1 MGRRHWIIVF
11 LRLTRMAFIACLLLL
26 APIIPAYAFDPCGSA
41 APDSTD
47 AASALVTP
55 FSLERTASSG
65 SKSLRRLSGDTRYD
79 TMAAISEE
87 GFDRASTVVIA
98 SGDNFPDAL
107 AASSLAGALDSPIL
121 LTSGSS
127 LSPQTESEVR
137 RLGATRAIILGGEAA
152 VSRDVEAR
160 LGSLGLNVQ
169 RIAGAL
175 RQNTAE
181 QIAQELSKMVKPD
194 TAIIAS
200 AYAPWDSLSVSSYAY
215 SKNAPVFLTSEDDVL
230 SDATLAAI
238 GSIPSI
244 KRIVIVG
251 GPSAVSSRVESQL
264 SAYSIDRWWGQTR
277 YETSACIAENAISEG
292 LSASC
297 AAFASGASFPD
308 ALSGGALVGER
319 GGVTL
324 LVSPASLGEGRSFIF
339 RHWGSMGACF
349 ILGGS
354 QAIAPAVE
362 AEAHQALG
370 LDVSADDSGVP
381 VNRTVLV
388 FSPHQDD
395 EVLSMGSFVSRAEE
409 KGCDV
414 KAMLCTD
421 GSKSWVREEL
431 SNGLGCDFHGG
442 KHVYSLSVPE
452 FVDAR
457 DAEFELSCKALG
469 AECYGT
475 SSSSIRAKDG
485 ELTLTQAKSII
496 RAYLAKYPDA
506 VVCTM
511 SPLVGQNQ
519 HSDHRTLGQAALD
532 LYKEGLIKDLR
543 LFVEPYN
550 LSEFLQNNPEVGL
563 CKTSAQ
569 TERGQAA
576 VVSAVGAYANWSP
589 SSGRYAIGYHSV
601 GPSFDLLE
609 DSEDVSLWHTG
620 STL

>member
-1 MGRRHWIIVF
+1 MGSYRWHFIRLYQTVAALVTCSLF
-11 LRLTRMAFIACLLLL
+11 LVSVT
-26 APIIPAYAFDPCGSA
+26 PAYAFDPCGSI

-47 AASALVTP
+47 AASALVAP
-55 FSLERTASSG
+55 YSLGRTASSS

-107 AASSLAGALDSPIL
+107 AASSLAGPLDSPIL

-127 LSPQTESEVR
+127 LSPPTESEVR

-169 RIAGAL
+169 RMAGTL

-194 TAIIAS
+194 TAIVAS
-200 AYAPWDSLSVSSYAY
+200 AYAPWDSLSISSYAY
-215 SKNAPVFLTSEDDVL
+215 SKSAPVFLTSEDGAL
-230 SDATLAAI
+230 SDATLEAI
-238 GSIPSI
+238 RSIPSI
-244 KRIVIVG
+244 RRIVIVG
-251 GPSAVSSRVESQL
+251 GSAAVSPRVESQL

-277 YETSACIAENAISEG
+277 YETSSCIAENAISEG

-297 AAFASGASFPD
+297 VAFTSGASFPD

-324 LVSPASLGEGRSFIF
+324 LVSPTSLGECRSFIF
-339 RHWGSMGACF
+339 KHWGAMGTCF
-349 ILGGS
+349 IFGGD

-362 AEAHQALG
+362 AEARQALG
-370 LDVSADDSGVP
+370 LGISGDDADVPAD
-381 VNRTVLV
+381 RTVLV

-395 EVLSMGSFVSRAEE
+395 EILSMGSFASRAEE

-414 KAMLCTD
+414 KAVLCTD

-431 SNGLGCDFHGG
+431 NNGLGCDFHDG
-442 KHVYSLSVPE
+442 KHAYLLSVSE
-452 FVDAR
+452 FVEAR
-457 DAEFELSCKALG
+457 DAEFALSCKALG
-469 AECYGT
+469 AECFGVA
-475 SSSSIRAKDG
+475 SSSTRPRDG
-485 ELTLTQAKSII
+485 ELTLAQAKSII

-506 VVCTM
+506 VVCAT
-511 SPLVGQNQ
+511 SPLVGQDQ

-532 LYKEGLIKDLR
+532 LYKCGEIKDLR

-550 LSEFLQNNPEVGL
+550 LSEFLQNNPGVSL
-563 CKTSAQ
+563 FKTSAQ
-569 TERGQAA
+569 TAHGQQA
-576 VVSAVGAYANWSP
+576 VSDAIDAYANWNP
-589 SSGRYAIGYHSV
+589 SSACYAIGYHSV
-601 GPSFDLLE
+601 GPSFDLLGE
-609 DSEDVSLWHTG
+609 SGDCSVWHAG
-620 STL
+620 DGQ